1 MTAIQIDRAS
11 LGLPVLSSRS
21 RSLKSQLVAIATGGR
36 IVRDSS
42 DVALVEALV
51 DINLSIHDGE
61 RVALI
66 GHNGAGKST
75 LLRLISG
82 IYVPTAGS
90 VEVRGRV
97 GALLEPALG
106 IDGDATGYENI
117 YLRGLCLGLSR
128 EQIDKN
134 IDEISALADL
144 GEFLHLPLRVYSNGM
159 QARLVFCIA
168 TMVQPDIL
176 LIDEG
181 IGMGDAA
188 FMERADKT
196 LQQFIA
202 RAGVLVLASH
212 DGALL
217 KRFCDR
223 GIVLWRGRV
232 IHDGTVE
239 SGLAAYYA
247 ALHALQPG
255 HLEAT

>member
-1 MTAIQIDRAS
+1 MTTIRINRVS
-11 LGLPVLSSRS
+11 LSLPVLSSRS
-21 RSLKSQLVAIATGGR
+21 LKNQLVAMATGGR

-42 DVALVEALV
+42 DIAQVEALV
-51 DINLSIHDGE
+51 DVNLTIHDGE

-82 IYVPTAGS
+82 IYIPTAGS

-97 GALLEPALG
+97 GALLEPWLG
-106 IDGDATGYENI
+106 IDGDATGYENV

-128 EQIDKN
+128 AQIDASIN
-134 IDEISALADL
+134 EISALADL

-168 TMVQPDIL
+168 TMVHPDIL

-188 FMERADKT
+188 FMERADKI
-196 LQQFIA
+196 LEQFIA

-212 DGALL
+212 DGTLL
-217 KRFCDR
+217 KRFCAR

-232 IHDGTVE
+232 IHDGTVD
-239 SGLAAYYA
+239 SALAAYHA
-247 ALHALQPG
+247 ALHAYPSG
-255 HLEAT
+255 RLEPT

>member
-1 MTAIQIDRAS
+1 MTTIHINHAS
-11 LGLPVLSSRS
+11 LSLPVLSSGS
-21 RSLKSQLVAIATGGR
+21 RSLKSQLVAMATGGR
-36 IVRDSS
+36 IVRASS

-51 DINLSIHDGE
+51 DINLAIGDGE
-61 RVALI
+61 RIALI

-82 IYVPTAGS
+82 IYIPTAGS

-97 GALLEPALG
+97 GALLEPWLG
-106 IDGDATGYENI
+106 IDGDATGYENF

-128 EQIDKN
+128 AQIDAGIN
-134 IDEISALADL
+134 EISALADL

-168 TMVQPDIL
+168 TMVHPDIL

-188 FMERADKT
+188 FMERADKI
-196 LQQFIA
+196 LEQFIA

-212 DGALL
+212 DAALL
-217 KRFCDR
+217 KRFCAR
-223 GIVLWRGRV
+223 GIVLWQGRV
-232 IHDGTVE
+232 IHDGTVD

-247 ALHALQPG
+247 ALHALPSG
-255 HLEAT
+255 HLEPT